1 MPQDRASKL
10 LVIVTPNFNI
20 LATTGLIDPLRA
32 VNYLSGN
39 TQFTWVLAS
48 VSGGAVIASNGLS
61 IETRALK
68 EVVSDAFD
76 IVVVSSSWTP
86 EIHASP
92 PLLVGLRRWA
102 SKGVLLGALDTG
114 SLILAEAGLLR
125 NQRATIH
132 YEHID
137 SLGELHNDVE
147 VTEGIFVIGK
157 NCFTCC
163 GGVAAVDMGLEL
175 VRSRCG
181 NALANAAA
189 RYIFHPVIRPEGSPQ
204 NPSLIEPLGHT
215 TPAALRQI
223 IVEMERNLEEPV
235 SIPELCNRI
244 GMSQRQVTRLF
255 ERYIGKT
262 PVVYYRDIRLDRA
275 RGLVTQTNLQM
286 SEIAAAA
293 GFTSQTHFSKAYK
306 ERFGISPRKDRLEG
320 RIPFEFRAWPMHHRQ
335 MPGQ

>member
-1 MPQDRASKL
+1 MPQDHASKL
-10 LVIVTPNFNI
+10 LVIVTPNFNL
-20 LATTGLIDPLRA
+20 LATTGLVDPMRA
-32 VNYLSGN
+32 VNYLSG
-39 TQFTWVLAS
+39 TTHFTWVFAS
-48 VSGGAVIASNGLS
+48 VAGGAVIASNGLRV
-61 IETRALK
+61 ETCALK
-68 EVVSDAFD
+68 EVASDAFD
-76 IVVVSSSWTP
+76 IVVVSSSWSP
-86 EIHASP
+86 EAHAAP
-92 PLLVGLRRWA
+92 PLLVALRRWA
-102 SKGVLLGALDTG
+102 SQGVLLGALDTG

-137 SLGELHNDVE
+137 SLGELHNDVD
-147 VTEGIFVIGK
+147 VTEGIFVSGK
-157 NCFTCC
+157 NRFTCC
-163 GGVAAVDMGLEL
+163 GGVASIDMGLEL
-175 VRSRCG
+175 VRTRCG

-204 NPSLIEPLGHT
+204 NPSLMEPLGHT

-235 SIPELCNRI
+235 PIPELCTRI
-244 GMSQRQVTRLF
+244 GLSQRQVARLF
-255 ERYIGKT
+255 ERYIGKS
-262 PVVYYRDIRLDRA
+262 PILYYRDIRLDRA

-293 GFTSQTHFSKAYK
+293 GFANQTHFSKAYK
-306 ERFGISPRKDRLEG
+306 ERFGIAPRKDRLEG